1 MKSGENEMKKMN
13 HIKILFCILLMI
25 LLGTVAG
32 CKKNNPV
39 ADDLV
44 QYVETDLKAILPK
57 EQEAISNY
65 NMVCEQTNKLSSKE
79 VIQKFETS
87 ILPDYKEFLD
97 NLKKLQPQTQEVRE
111 LKDIYVEG
119 ATLQYEAM
127 NMIVEALKQ
136 QDSNKMKEADEL
148 IVKAK
153 SKLQT
158 YEVKLTR
165 LAKDNEIGVTNT
177 NSQVSTSQESNK

>member
-1 MKSGENEMKKMN
+1 
-13 HIKILFCILLMI
+13 
-25 LLGTVAG
+25 
-32 CKKNNPV
+32 
-39 ADDLV
+39 
-44 QYVETDLKAILPK
+44 
-57 EQEAISNY
+57 
-65 NMVCEQTNKLSSKE
+65 
-79 VIQKFETS
+79 
-87 ILPDYKEFLD
+87 
-97 NLKKLQPQTQEVRE
+97 
-111 LKDIYVEG
+111 
-119 ATLQYEAM
+119 M

-177 NSQVSTSQESNK
+177 NSQVSTSQESNE